1 MCKNTKEKQDFSMDN
16 SSFNDHFGHVC
27 NECYFGKYEERID
40 FDSGSMSAG
49 YTKLPIK
56 HLWNNK
62 EKLMQIYK
70 QNDGGSAVEEKFT
83 YEDASKLKE
92 GLEKSFQENITRIN
106 QELAGQESST
116 GSLRYNKG
124 KAGVHQVP
132 PDVVL
137 DIAKVLDY
145 GASKYSEFNWAKG
158 NNLSVPYACAMRH
171 LLAFWNG
178 EDNDKES
185 GLSHLAHVMTNIMM
199 MSFYKKNF
207 TQFDDRFFKKDE

>member
-1 MCKNTKEKQDFSMDN
+1 MVYIKCNVCKNTKEKQDFSMDN

-27 NECYFGKYEERID
+27 DECYFGNSKEE
-40 FDSGSMSAG
+40 
-49 YTKLPIK
+49 
-56 HLWNNK
+56 
-62 EKLMQIYK
+62 
-70 QNDGGSAVEEKFT
+70 FT
-83 YEDASKLKE
+83 DKDASKLKE
-92 GLEKSFQENITRIN
+92 GLEKSFQENVTRIN

-132 PDVVL
+132 PDVII

-171 LLAFWNG
+171 LLAFWSG

-207 TQFDDRFFKKDE
+207 TQFDDRFFKKDEE